1 MQKII
6 FRLSLLMLIFVA
18 FTTTATT
25 QTSTDALPTTTNP
38 ILAVTGIASA
48 MIFGTFALL
57 KGIINKQAEDSKE
70 QSKLTIAALNNNT
83 AALAKME
90 NAISK
95 FEDRLEHLENK
106 LQ

>member
-1 MQKII
+1 M
-6 FRLSLLMLIFVA
+6 LLFVFVA
-18 FTTTATT
+18 AA
-25 QTSTDALPTTTNP
+25 QTGTDAIPMPTNP
-38 ILAVTGIASA
+38 ILAVMGIASA

>member
-1 MQKII
+1 MVMV
-6 FRLSLLMLIFVA
+6 SAVA
-18 FTTTATT
+18 IA
-25 QTSTDALPTTTNP
+25 QTGTDAIPIPTTTNP
-38 ILAVTGIASA
+38 ILAVMGIASA
-48 MIFGTFALL
+48 MIFGTFTLL
-57 KGIINKQAEDSKE
+57 KGIITKQAEDSKE

>member
-1 MQKII
+1 MKK
-6 FRLSLLMLIFVA
+6 LIFLLSMLLLVFA
-18 FTTTATT
+18 AAA
-25 QTSTDALPTTTNP
+25 QTGTDAIPTTTNP
-38 ILAVTGIASA
+38 ILAVIGAATA